1 MIHRLKKE
9 CIVYIL
15 IFCLNQITIAGVNPF
30 GIALA
35 ASAIGA
41 GYNVYLSIVATAIGN
56 IIIYDYGLMNNILIL
71 VSYALFGFILKK
83 YNKKLNETTMAMVF
97 LVIFA
102 TIKIGSGYQDFNFI
116 NALITILETLIVTS
130 SYIIFYVGIEYLAK
144 KDVLKDMKM
153 QEKISLSLL
162 ITLLGIY
169 IIQVRK
175 ENVTLLKIIVVY
187 ILAFLGTVMYKIIVD
202 SKNNKYSDKEEY
214 KGTVYNNLVYN
225 KMQEYAD
232 AIMKM
237 SKSIALINSN
247 KESMNKEQEN
257 SVFEKVSEKY
267 CASCDKCNYCW
278 DKEFDKTYEIA
289 NDLMRKGVENGILMM
304 DDLPPR
310 FAVRCRYSEGI
321 VAETNINLELARNN
335 IWWQD
340 KVDEIK
346 NIMSMQLVH
355 LSNSISDFTTNM
367 YRNVKINNKIYKKV
381 KYALKYMGI
390 QVKDVACF
398 EHRGVRELI
407 IDLKSTGRNIKSI
420 DVAAGISEVLGEN
433 YKLGE
438 FVPRTIGKKITEIN
452 LIKEEEYSIRTAVV
466 SMKKEG
472 EECSGDNYSVIE
484 SDIAETVLAISD
496 GMGCGKKAY
505 EESKKTI
512 EMVEE
517 FLEVGFNKDIALN
530 LVNLASYMNY
540 EDNEMYSTLDVCMIN
555 RYSGMADFIKMG
567 AAVSYIKRGR
577 EITEIYSEALPLGI
591 FNSAEYERKQIEL
604 LDGDVIIMMTD
615 GLIDSIS
622 KYVDWKEEM
631 IYVIKNIDSYNPKTI
646 VDTLVNDVLSDKKI
660 KDDITIIVGVIWK
673 NS

>member
-56 IIIYDYGLMNNILIL
+56 IIIYDYSLMNNILIL
-71 VSYALFGFILKK
+71 VSFALFGFILKK

-102 TIKIGSGYQDFNFI
+102 TIKIGSGYQDLNFI

-130 SYIIFYVGIEYLAK
+130 SYIIFNVGIEYLAK

-175 ENVTLLKIIVVY
+175 ENVTLLKIIVIY

-237 SKSIALINSN
+237 SKSIALIHSN

-289 NDLMRKGVENGILMM
+289 NDLMRKGVENGILTM

-390 QVKDVACF
+390 QVKDMACF

-591 FNSAEYERKQIEL
+591 FNSPEYERKQIEL

-660 KDDITIIVGVIWK
+660 KDDITIIVGVVWK

>member
-56 IIIYDYGLMNNILIL
+56 IIIYDYSLMNNILIL
-71 VSYALFGFILKK
+71 VSFALFGFILKK

-102 TIKIGSGYQDFNFI
+102 TIKIGSGYQDLNFI

-130 SYIIFYVGIEYLAK
+130 SYIIFNVGIEYLAK

-175 ENVTLLKIIVVY
+175 ENVTLLKIIVIY

-237 SKSIALINSN
+237 SKSIALIHSN

-289 NDLMRKGVENGILMM
+289 NDLMRKGVENGILTM

-390 QVKDVACF
+390 QVKDMACF

>member
-56 IIIYDYGLMNNILIL
+56 IIIYDYSLMNNILIL
-71 VSYALFGFILKK
+71 VSFALFGFILKK

-102 TIKIGSGYQDFNFI
+102 TIKIGSGYQDLNFI

-130 SYIIFYVGIEYLAK
+130 SYIIFNVGIEYLAK

-175 ENVTLLKIIVVY
+175 ENVTLLKIIVIY

-237 SKSIALINSN
+237 SKSIALIHSN

-289 NDLMRKGVENGILMM
+289 NDLMRKGVENGILTM

-390 QVKDVACF
+390 QVKDMACF

-660 KDDITIIVGVIWK
+660 KDDITIIVGVVWK

>member
-1 MIHRLKKE
+1 
-9 CIVYIL
+9 
-15 IFCLNQITIAGVNPF
+15 
-30 GIALA
+30 
-35 ASAIGA
+35 
-41 GYNVYLSIVATAIGN
+41 
-56 IIIYDYGLMNNILIL
+56 
-71 VSYALFGFILKK
+71 
-83 YNKKLNETTMAMVF
+83 
-97 LVIFA
+97 
-102 TIKIGSGYQDFNFI
+102 
-116 NALITILETLIVTS
+116 
-130 SYIIFYVGIEYLAK
+130 
-144 KDVLKDMKM
+144 
-153 QEKISLSLL
+153 
-162 ITLLGIY
+162 
-169 IIQVRK
+169 
-175 ENVTLLKIIVVY
+175 
-187 ILAFLGTVMYKIIVD
+187 
-202 SKNNKYSDKEEY
+202 
-214 KGTVYNNLVYN
+214 
-225 KMQEYAD
+225 
-232 AIMKM
+232 
-237 SKSIALINSN
+237 
-247 KESMNKEQEN
+247 
-257 SVFEKVSEKY
+257 
-267 CASCDKCNYCW
+267 
-278 DKEFDKTYEIA
+278 
-289 NDLMRKGVENGILMM
+289 
-304 DDLPPR
+304 
-310 FAVRCRYSEGI
+310 
-321 VAETNINLELARNN
+321 
-335 IWWQD
+335 
-340 KVDEIK
+340 
-346 NIMSMQLVH
+346 
-355 LSNSISDFTTNM
+355 
-367 YRNVKINNKIYKKV
+367 
-381 KYALKYMGI
+381 MGI
-390 QVKDVACF
+390 QVKDMACF

>member
-56 IIIYDYGLMNNILIL
+56 IIIYDYSLMNNILIL
-71 VSYALFGFILKK
+71 VSFALFGFILKK

-102 TIKIGSGYQDFNFI
+102 TIKIGSGYQDLNFI

-175 ENVTLLKIIVVY
+175 ENVTLLKIIVIY

-237 SKSIALINSN
+237 SKSIALIHSN

-289 NDLMRKGVENGILMM
+289 NDLMRKGVENGILTM

-390 QVKDVACF
+390 QVKDMACF

-660 KDDITIIVGVIWK
+660 KDDITIIVGVVWK

>member
-56 IIIYDYGLMNNILIL
+56 IIIYDYSLMNNILIL
-71 VSYALFGFILKK
+71 VSFALFGFILKK

-102 TIKIGSGYQDFNFI
+102 TIKIGSGYQDLNFI

-175 ENVTLLKIIVVY
+175 ENVTLLKIIVIY

-237 SKSIALINSN
+237 SKSIALIHSN

-289 NDLMRKGVENGILMM
+289 NDLMRKGVENGILTM

-390 QVKDVACF
+390 QVKDMACF

-433 YKLGE
+433 YTLGE

-540 EDNEMYSTLDVCMIN
+540 EDNDMYSTLDVCMIN

-660 KDDITIIVGVIWK
+660 KDDITIIVGVVWK

>member
-1 MIHRLKKE
+1 
-9 CIVYIL
+9 
-15 IFCLNQITIAGVNPF
+15 
-30 GIALA
+30 
-35 ASAIGA
+35 
-41 GYNVYLSIVATAIGN
+41 
-56 IIIYDYGLMNNILIL
+56 
-71 VSYALFGFILKK
+71 
-83 YNKKLNETTMAMVF
+83 
-97 LVIFA
+97 
-102 TIKIGSGYQDFNFI
+102 
-116 NALITILETLIVTS
+116 
-130 SYIIFYVGIEYLAK
+130 
-144 KDVLKDMKM
+144 
-153 QEKISLSLL
+153 
-162 ITLLGIY
+162 
-169 IIQVRK
+169 
-175 ENVTLLKIIVVY
+175 
-187 ILAFLGTVMYKIIVD
+187 
-202 SKNNKYSDKEEY
+202 
-214 KGTVYNNLVYN
+214 
-225 KMQEYAD
+225 
-232 AIMKM
+232 
-237 SKSIALINSN
+237 
-247 KESMNKEQEN
+247 
-257 SVFEKVSEKY
+257 
-267 CASCDKCNYCW
+267 
-278 DKEFDKTYEIA
+278 
-289 NDLMRKGVENGILMM
+289 MRKGVENGILTM

-367 YRNVKINNKIYKKV
+367 YRNVKIKNKIYKKV

-390 QVKDVACF
+390 QVKDMACF

-484 SDIAETVLAISD
+484 SDIAETGLAISD